1 MGKKGIVGVVLVGTL
16 SLFVGLGAFAGN
28 ATDDYVFN
36 YEECDYVD
44 HDATGR
50 DLKPVIYLYPTED
63 NTEISVSLDYDGNL
77 VELIPEFNA
86 ENTWNVTANTDGRI
100 TFEGQEYDYLFW
112 EGDPDFSYDF
122 FSGFCV
128 AGQDTEAFLD
138 EKLHALGLND
148 TETEEFMEFWLPMMQ
163 DNPYNMISFQTD
175 SYTNGARLSVSP
187 EPDSV
192 IRVFMAWYPTD
203 KFVKINPQYIEGADR
218 SGFTVVEWGGNKV
231 K

>member
-1 MGKKGIVGVVLVGTL
+1 MGKKSIVGIFLAGVLMLGVGVTAFAANVANVPQKP
-16 SLFVGLGAFAGN
+16 SDNCEVGL
-28 ATDDYVFN
+28 
-36 YEECDYVD
+36 
-44 HDATGR
+44 

-77 VELIPEFNA
+77 VDLIPEFNA
-86 ENTWNVTANTDGRI
+86 ENTWNVTANTDGKI
-100 TFEGQEYDYLFW
+100 TFEGQQYDYLFW
-112 EGDPDFSYDF
+112 EGDPNFSYDF

-128 AGQDTEAFLD
+128 AGADTSAFLD

-148 TETEEFMEFWLPMMQ
+148 AETAEFMDFWLPMMEG
-163 DNPYNMISFQTD
+163 NEYNMISFQTD
-175 SYTNGARLSVSP
+175 AYKDGAKLSVSP
-187 EPDSV
+187 EPDTV

-218 SGFTVVEWGGNKV
+218 SGFTVVECGGNKV

>member
-28 ATDDYVFN
+28 ATDDYAFN
-36 YEECDYVD
+36 YEECDHVD

>member
-1 MGKKGIVGVVLVGTL
+1 MGKKSIVGVVLVGAL
-16 SLFVGLGAFAGN
+16 ALGVGLGAFTSSAS
-28 ATDDYVFN
+28 DKSVFN
-36 YEECDYVD
+36 YEACDQCD
-44 HDATGR
+44 HEVTGR

-63 NTEISVSLDYDGNL
+63 NTEISVSLDYDGN
-77 VELIPEFNA
+77 IPEFNA
-86 ENTWNVTANTDGRI
+86 ENTWNVTANTDGKI

-128 AGQDTEAFLD
+128 AGEDTQAFLD

-148 TETEEFMEFWLPMMQ
+148 SEASEFMDFWLPMMEG
-163 DNPYNMISFQTD
+163 NPYNMISFQTD
-175 SYTNGARLSVSP
+175 NYTNGAKLSVSP
-187 EPDSV
+187 APDSV

-203 KFVKINPQYIEGADR
+203 KYVKINPQYIEGADR